1 MRKRRKIGLL
11 WAALL
16 LALLLAGCQPALL
29 PEPSTIPYRDMELEV
44 LPDVPA
50 SGLEP
55 AGFALE
61 ADGRVVYES
70 GGLRAKEGIDVSFYQ
85 KEIDWQ
91 AVAED
96 GVEFAMIRLGY
107 RGYTQ
112 GGLNLDSRFA
122 ENIRGAQEA
131 GIEVGVYFFSQAIT
145 PQEAEEEAD
154 FVLAAL
160 EGYELSYPVAYDW
173 EFITPGN
180 GARTDGMDGET
191 LTQCALAF
199 CRRIEEGGYR
209 PAVYFNQELGYLTYD
224 LSQLTEY
231 PIWLAEYDDA
241 PDFHYAFDLWQ
252 YTDSGSVAG
261 IQGPVDRNLDFAPLQ
276 NRRCTIIERPDIPRN
291 IGAFLR
297 F

>member
-1 MRKRRKIGLL
+1 
-11 WAALL
+11 
-16 LALLLAGCQPALL
+16 
-29 PEPSTIPYRDMELEV
+29 MELEV

-199 CRRIEEGGYR
+199 CRRIEAGGYR
-209 PAVYFNQELGYLTYD
+209 PAVYFNQDLGYLTYD
-224 LSQLTEY
+224 LSRLTEY
-231 PIWLAEYDDA
+231 PVWLAEYDDA

-261 IQGPVDRNLDFAPLQ
+261 IQGPVDRNLDFAP
-276 NRRCTIIERPDIPRN
+276 CKSEAAP
-291 IGAFLR
+291 
-297 F
+297 

>member
-1 MRKRRKIGLL
+1 MKKRRKTGLL

-16 LALLLAGCQPALL
+16 LALLLAGCQPA
-29 PEPSTIPYRDMELEV
+29 PPPDVPTIPYRDMELEI
-44 LPDVPA
+44 LPGVPA
-50 SGLEP
+50 SGLDP

-61 ADGRVVYES
+61 EDGRVVYES

-96 GVEFAMIRLGY
+96 GVAFAMIRLGY

-173 EFITPGN
+173 EFITPGE

-209 PAVYFNQELGYLTYD
+209 PAVYFNQDLGYLTYD
-224 LSQLTEY
+224 LSRLTEY
-231 PIWLAEYDDA
+231 PVWLAEYDNA
-241 PDFHYAFDLWQ
+241 PDFHYAFHLWQ

-261 IQGPVDRNLDFAPLQ
+261 IRGPVDRNLDFAP
-276 NRRCTIIERPDIPRN
+276 CKSDAAP
-291 IGAFLR
+291 
-297 F
+297 